1 MMKPVRSSETG
12 AESSG
17 KGAESQNLFAD
28 LPRNL
33 SAELVDILAESV
45 DVRVERIVSTGHRSP
60 RDFWYDQ
67 DEHEW
72 VVVLKG
78 QAVLAFEDGET
89 VLMKPG
95 DHVLIPA
102 RRRHRVDWT
111 TADEPTVWL
120 AVFFNAGD

>member
-1 MMKPVRSSETG
+1 MTKPARSSETG

-17 KGAESQNLFAD
+17 KEAESQNLFAD
-28 LPRNL
+28 LPKNL
-33 SAELVDILAESV
+33 SAELVDILAESG

-78 QAVLAFEDGET
+78 QAMLAFEDGET